1 MTNTDLN
8 IIDTIKRNSKLTH
21 SDLAISE
28 KEFAKYKNVLELLEK
43 ASEVSTD
50 LRAKLEKL
58 DLDTLHYSYKIMCV
72 HSSEEKICHVNKK
85 VAISVCEFANRNL
98 VL

>member
-8 IIDTIKRNSKLTH
+8 ILDTIKRNSKLTH
-21 SDLAISE
+21 SDLAIDE

-43 ASEVSTD
+43 ASEVSSE
-50 LRAKLEKL
+50 LRVKLEKL

-72 HSSEEKICHVNKK
+72 HQR
-85 VAISVCEFANRNL
+85 RNAWIQKST
-98 VL
+98 

>member
-8 IIDTIKRNSKLTH
+8 IIDILKRNSKLTH
-21 SDLAISE
+21 SDLSLDE

-43 ASEVSTD
+43 ASEVSSE

-58 DLDTLHYSYKIMCV
+58 LKVSNTCP
-72 HSSEEKICHVNKK
+72 KK
-85 VAISVCEFANRNL
+85 
-98 VL
+98 